1 MRMHRPSPVFENALP
16 AWPGGELYS
25 RQLPGASGAT
35 GSIGA
40 ARRREARISA
50 SELRALA
57 QSELQALER
66 LMRER
71 IRSTAR
77 LIPELSEY
85 MIFSGGKQL
94 RALITILC
102 AKMSGYGGEEH
113 IRLAAAVEF
122 LHNAT
127 LLHDDVVDEGD
138 MRRGRATARGIWGN
152 PASVLVGDFLLG
164 RAFEMMV
171 ASGSLEALRVLS
183 RAAALIAEG
192 EVMQLAIL
200 GKVDAGEAQYF
211 QVIETKT
218 ATLFAAAA
226 AVGGIVAACDAQRV
240 EALRLYGHNLGIAFQ
255 LVDDALDYGGESSRL
270 GKWTGNDFHQG
281 KVTLPSLLAY
291 ARGDA
296 EEREFW
302 RTRFAAPQ
310 RDEADLHRAMD
321 LVQRHGVLKQVLERA
336 RAYGKE
342 AQAALTPFDGPY
354 CDALCGAVRFA
365 VGREH

>member
-1 MRMHRPSPVFENALP
+1 MKI
-16 AWPGGELYS
+16 
-25 RQLPGASGAT
+25 
-35 GSIGA
+35 GSIDE
-40 ARRREARISA
+40 AREREARASA
-50 SELRALA
+50 AELRDLARSELK
-57 QSELQALER
+57 ALEV

-71 IRSTAR
+71 IRSSAS

-102 AKMSGYGGEEH
+102 AKMSNYSGDEH

-138 MRRGRATARGIWGN
+138 MRRGRETARGIWGN

-171 ASGSLEALRVLS
+171 ASGSMKALQVLS

-200 GKVDAGEAQYF
+200 GNVEVGEKQYF

-218 ATLFAAAA
+218 ATLFSAAAS
-226 AVGGIVAACDAQRV
+226 VGGIVADCSVREV
-240 EALRLYGHNLGIAFQ
+240 EALRTYGCNLGIAFQ
-255 LVDDALDYGGESSRL
+255 LVDDALDYGGESVRL
-270 GKWTGNDFHQG
+270 GKWVGNDFLQG
-281 KVTLPSLLAY
+281 KVTLPILLAFS
-291 ARGDA
+291 RGDGG
-296 EEREFW
+296 EKNFW
-302 RTRFAAPQ
+302 REKFASPQ
-310 RDEADLHRAMD
+310 RSDEDLHEAMSLVEKHNVLPDVLGRAKEYGT
-321 LVQRHGVLKQVLERA
+321 VA
-336 RAYGKE
+336 R
-342 AQAALTPFDGPY
+342 
-354 CDALCGAVRFA
+354 DALNTFEGKYADALRGAVRFA
-365 VGREH
+365 TDREY

>member
-1 MRMHRPSPVFENALP
+1 MKI
-16 AWPGGELYS
+16 
-25 RQLPGASGAT
+25 
-35 GSIGA
+35 GSIDE
-40 ARRREARISA
+40 AREREARASA
-50 SELRALA
+50 AKLRDLARSELK
-57 QSELQALER
+57 ALEV

-71 IRSTAR
+71 IRSSAS

-102 AKMSGYGGEEH
+102 AKMSNYSGDEH

-138 MRRGRATARGIWGN
+138 MRRGRETARGIWGN

-171 ASGSLEALRVLS
+171 ASGSMKALQVLS

-200 GKVDAGEAQYF
+200 GNVEVGEKQYF

-218 ATLFAAAA
+218 ATLFSAAAS
-226 AVGGIVAACDAQRV
+226 VGGIVADCSVREI
-240 EALRLYGHNLGIAFQ
+240 EALRIYGCNLGIAFQ
-255 LVDDALDYGGESSRL
+255 LVDDALDYGGESVRL
-270 GKWTGNDFHQG
+270 GKWVGNDFLQG
-281 KVTLPSLLAY
+281 KVTLPILLAFS
-291 ARGDA
+291 RGDGS
-296 EEREFW
+296 EKNFW
-302 RTRFAAPQ
+302 REKFASPQ
-310 RDEADLHRAMD
+310 RSEEDLREAISLVEKHNVLPDVLRRAKEYGT
-321 LVQRHGVLKQVLERA
+321 VA
-336 RAYGKE
+336 R
-342 AQAALTPFDGPY
+342 
-354 CDALCGAVRFA
+354 DALATFEGKYADALRGAVRFA
-365 VGREH
+365 TDREH

>member
-1 MRMHRPSPVFENALP
+1 MTVLQTH
-16 AWPGGELYS
+16 
-25 RQLPGASGAT
+25 
-35 GSIGA
+35 SIGE
-40 ARRREARISA
+40 ARQREARISA
-50 SELRALA
+50 GALRDLA
-57 QSELQALER
+57 QPELEALEA

-94 RALITILC
+94 RALITILS
-102 AKMSGYGGEEH
+102 AKMTGYKGEEH

-171 ASGSLEALRVLS
+171 ASGSMAALRVLS

-200 GKVDAGEAQYF
+200 GNVEAGEAQYF

-226 AVGGIVAACDAQRV
+226 AVGGIVSGCPQAQV
-240 EALRLYGHNLGIAFQ
+240 EALRVYGHNLGIAFQ
-255 LVDDALDYGGESSRL
+255 LVDDALDYGGESTRL
-270 GKWTGNDFHQG
+270 GKWVGNDFLQG
-281 KVTLPSLLAY
+281 KVTLPALVAY
-291 ARGDA
+291 GRGDA
-296 EEREFW
+296 EEQAFW
-302 RTRFAAPQ
+302 RSRFAAAQ
-310 RDEADLHRAMD
+310 RSAADLRQAMR
-321 LVQRHGVLKQVLERA
+321 LVRQREALAQVLERA
-336 RAYGKE
+336 RGYGT
-342 AQAALTPFDGPY
+342 AARDALGLFDGVY
-354 CDALCGAVRFA
+354 CDALRGAARFA

>member
-1 MRMHRPSPVFENALP
+1 MICAIDYIVMK
-16 AWPGGELYS
+16 
-25 RQLPGASGAT
+25 T
-35 GSIGA
+35 GSIDE
-40 ARRREARISA
+40 AREREARISA
-50 SELRALA
+50 TELRNLA
-57 QSELQALER
+57 RPELDALET

-71 IRSTAR
+71 IRSSAS

-102 AKMSGYGGEEH
+102 AKMSNYSGEEH

-171 ASGSLEALRVLS
+171 ASGSMEALRVLS

-200 GKVDAGEAQYF
+200 GDVEIGEEQYF
-211 QVIETKT
+211 RVIETKT
-218 ATLFAAAA
+218 ATLFSAAAS
-226 AVGGIVAACDAQRV
+226 VGGIVADCRTHEV
-240 EALRLYGHNLGIAFQ
+240 EALRIYGRNLGIAFQ
-255 LVDDALDYGGESSRL
+255 LVDDALDYGGESARL
-270 GKWTGNDFHQG
+270 GKWIGNDFLQG
-281 KVTLPSLLAY
+281 KVTLPILSAFSC
-291 ARGDA
+291 GNDD
-296 EEREFW
+296 EKNFW
-302 RTRFAAPQ
+302 RDKFAAKQ
-310 RDEADLHRAMD
+310 RTAEDLNTAMT
-321 LVQRHGVLKQVLERA
+321 LVKKHNVLPKVLERA
-336 RAYGKE
+336 KEYGTIAHESLAPFKGQY
-342 AQAALTPFDGPY
+342 ANALR
-354 CDALCGAVRFA
+354 GAVRFA
-365 VGREH
+365 TEREH

>member
-1 MRMHRPSPVFENALP
+1 MLAGMDI
-16 AWPGGELYS
+16 
-25 RQLPGASGAT
+25 
-35 GSIGA
+35 GSINE
-40 ARRREARISA
+40 AREREASISA
-50 SELRALA
+50 VRLRELARP
-57 QSELQALER
+57 ELEALET

-71 IRSTAR
+71 IRSTTS

-94 RALITILC
+94 RALITILS
-102 AKMSGYGGEEH
+102 AKMAKYEGQEH
-113 IRLAAAVEF
+113 IRLAASVEF

-171 ASGSLEALRVLS
+171 SSGSMEALRVLS
-183 RAAALIAEG
+183 KAAALIAEG

-200 GKVDAGEAQYF
+200 GNVEAGEEQYF

-226 AVGGIVAACDAQRV
+226 AVGGIIAECSEDEIESLRV
-240 EALRLYGHNLGIAFQ
+240 YGRNLGIAFQ
-255 LVDDALDYGGESSRL
+255 LVDDALDYGGESARL
-270 GKWTGNDFHQG
+270 GKWVGNDFLQG
-281 KVTLPSLLAY
+281 KVTLPALLAF
-291 ARGDA
+291 ARGDK
-296 EEREFW
+296 EERDFW
-302 RTRFAAPQ
+302 RERFAASQ
-310 RDEADLHRAMD
+310 RNDEDLRAAMT
-321 LVQRHGVLKQVLERA
+321 LVEKHGVVQETLERA
-336 RAYGKE
+336 KDYGNI
-342 AQAALTPFDGPY
+342 AR
-354 CDALCGAVRFA
+354 DALGAFSGDYADALRGAVRFA

>member
-1 MRMHRPSPVFENALP
+1 MKTV
-16 AWPGGELYS
+16 
-25 RQLPGASGAT
+25 
-35 GSIGA
+35 SIDE
-40 ARRREARISA
+40 AREREARISA
-50 SELRALA
+50 IELRDLA
-57 QSELQALER
+57 RPELDALEA

-71 IRSTAR
+71 IRSSAP

-102 AKMSGYGGEEH
+102 AKMSNYSGKEH

-171 ASGSLEALRVLS
+171 ASGSMEALRVLS

-200 GKVDAGEAQYF
+200 GDVEAGEEQYF
-211 QVIETKT
+211 RVIETKT
-218 ATLFAAAA
+218 ATLFSAAAS
-226 AVGGIVAACDAQRV
+226 VGGIVANCNAREVESLRV
-240 EALRLYGHNLGIAFQ
+240 YGHNLGIAFQ
-255 LVDDALDYGGESSRL
+255 LVDDALDYGGESARL
-270 GKWTGNDFHQG
+270 GKWVGNDFLQG
-281 KVTLPSLLAY
+281 KVTLPILLAFS
-291 ARGDA
+291 RGNDD
-296 EEREFW
+296 EKNFW
-302 RTRFAAPQ
+302 RDKLAAQQ
-310 RDEADLHRAMD
+310 RGTEDLSTAMS
-321 LVQRHGVLKQVLERA
+321 LVEKHDVLPKVLEKA
-336 RAYGKE
+336 KEYGTIAHDSLASFEGKY
-342 AQAALTPFDGPY
+342 A
-354 CDALCGAVRFA
+354 DALRGAVRFA
-365 VGREH
+365 TDRKH